1 MGQRHCRAKLSSME
15 SAHGGECWL
24 CETWQR
30 AETVDECP
38 PHKNQLARPPHHFSG
53 SRGSRVNNNSEDGQQ
68 FATRTAVAFVNGTET
83 ANTTRSL
90 GVTAA
95 AFEAEACLLGALVS
109 EICPAQDHLNHNP
122 IHNITILSTNLVA
135 IQAMM
140 VGSDVWGGEVE
151 CPRRSGNLKGVDVG
165 FVGEVGRLR
174 ERGG

>member
-1 MGQRHCRAKLSSME
+1 
-15 SAHGGECWL
+15 
-24 CETWQR
+24 
-30 AETVDECP
+30 
-38 PHKNQLARPPHHFSG
+38 
-53 SRGSRVNNNSEDGQQ
+53 
-68 FATRTAVAFVNGTET
+68 VAFVNGTET